1 MKRIKV
7 CLILISALCALL
19 VGCGSE
25 ESMTENPKTTATSST
40 MNTTQTTGST
50 EPKIL
55 SEEEVKSFA
64 LFCAGTTEKKVTNY
78 QCKLTYHEERD
89 CQVYEISFDV
99 GRTHYKYV
107 FRATDCDIIE
117 NTKEIGDK

>member
-1 MKRIKV
+1 MTGVQWTSLERSIRT
-7 CLILISALCALL
+7 ALL
-19 VGCGSE
+19 PME
-25 ESMTENPKTTATSST
+25 
-40 MNTTQTTGST
+40 
-50 EPKIL
+50 L
-55 SEEEVKSFA
+55 
-64 LFCAGTTEKKVTNY
+64 LGTTEKKVTNY